1 MNSRYMPALAL
12 ILLGTGLAAGVL
24 GLVGDN
30 IDVFRCGIFVTV
42 CSLPLLILRTLRESQ
57 HVSAHQLAEA
67 DKAGYRRALDHVARG
82 LLDNHTAPTPQGG
95 DRATVEQVA
104 GNVFHIRP
112 LPYKGEERKA
122 L

>member
-24 GLVGDN
+24 GLLGEN

-42 CSLPLLILRTLRESQ
+42 TSLPLLILRTLRDSQ
-57 HVSAHQLAEA
+57 YVSAYQLAEA
-67 DKAGYRRALDHVARG
+67 DNAGYRRALDHVARG
-82 LLDNHTAPTPQGG
+82 LLDQHTSPTPRGG
-95 DRATVEQVA
+95 DRATAEQVA
-104 GNVFHIRP
+104 GNVIHIRP
-112 LPYKGEERKA
+112 LPYEGEERKA